1 MKKAFTLIELLV
13 VIAIIAILAAI
24 LFPVFAQAKAA
35 AKKTS
40 CLSNTK
46 QFTLGAI
53 MYAGDVDDM
62 MIMAWNGG
70 DVVRRLDNSV
80 YRPWNPWT
88 QTVQPY
94 IKNFQLLLCPV
105 NDNSFITAANEVAR
119 TKIYAPYGFNYG
131 YLNEFKGADPNGSGL
146 NYFAPIS
153 MTQVNRAA
161 NTVMFAESTG
171 VNYANAAHT
180 SVWSQPIGPIVD
192 PPDAWLSANAF
203 FCEGW
208 GNHTEA
214 ITQYYQYPGY
224 GGVTPRHSGQSGF
237 VANTMPSGGTNV
249 SLVDGH
255 SKFFKIGGLA
265 AGTNYSP
272 TQSGHSVYQV
282 NTDAYMWDPKN

>member
-35 AKKTS
+35 AKKIS
-40 CLSNTK
+40 CLSNSK

-53 MYAGDVDDM
+53 MYSGDVDDM
-62 MIMAWNGG
+62 LIMAWNGG
-70 DVVRRLDNSV
+70 DVVRRDDNSI

-94 IKNFQLLLCPV
+94 VKNYQLLLCV
-105 NDNSFITAANEVAR
+105 ENDNSFINSGQTVAR

-131 YLNEFKGADPNGSGL
+131 YLNEYKGADPNGSGL

-153 MTQVNRAA
+153 ATAVARSA
-161 NTVMFAESTG
+161 NTIMFAESTG

-180 SVWSQPIGPIVD
+180 LVWSQPIGPIVD

-208 GNHTEA
+208 GNHTEQ
-214 ITQYYQYPGY
+214 ITAYYQYPGY
-224 GGVTPRHSGQSGF
+224 GGVTFRHSRTEAF
-237 VANTMPSGGTNV
+237 VPNKAPSGGVNV
-249 SLVDGH
+249 ALCDGH
-255 SKFFKIGGLA
+255 AKFFKVGALA

-272 TQSGHSVYQV
+272 TQSGHAVYQV
-282 NTDAYMWDPKN
+282 TPEAYMWDPKN